1 MNPLSDLERLVAAIE
16 KQGANI
22 APTYQ
27 EYMPIAFAIANDC
40 GEAGRTFFHR
50 ICRMS
55 EKYVSAEADKLYDHC
70 PTKEATDG
78 MAWDPYSTWR
88 T

>member
-1 MNPLSDLERLVAAIE
+1 
-16 KQGANI
+16 
-22 APTYQ
+22 
-27 EYMPIAFAIANDC
+27 MPIAFAIANDC

-55 EKYVSAEADKLYDHC
+55 EKYVSTERISYTTM
-70 PTKEATDG
+70 PSKEAMDG